1 MTEKL
6 THWRK
11 MNDQRFIGAYSL
23 DPGKDLT
30 LTIKDVKREEV
41 TTEGNRKEM
50 CIIVYFKED
59 AKPLI
64 LNSTNAKT
72 ISKLYKTPYIENW
85 SGRAITLFAT
95 EVKAFGDT
103 VEALRIRPNIPK
115 TTVVITKCA
124 DCNGDIKGYDK
135 FTAEQIAQGSYN
147 KFGKFLCTPC
157 AQKAKESTVEA
168 VNPFETPQ
176 TEPTQP
182 ETETEP
188 ENKVAEEY

>member
-1 MTEKL
+1 MSEKL

-11 MNDQRFIGAYSL
+11 MNDQRYLGAYSL

-30 LTIKDVKREEV
+30 LTIKEVKREEV
-41 TTEGNRKEM
+41 VSEGNRKEM

-59 AKPLI
+59 SKPLI

-95 EVKAFGDT
+95 EVKAFGDV
-103 VEALRIRPNIPK
+103 VEALRIRP
-115 TTVVITKCA
+115 TVPAVKVIVTKCT
-124 DCNGDIKGYDK
+124 DCGQDIKGYDK

-147 KFGKFLCTPC
+147 KYGKFLCTPC
-157 AQKAKESTVEA
+157 AQKAKEATQEA
-168 VNPFETPQ
+168 VNPFETSAN
-176 TEPTQP
+176 
-182 ETETEP
+182 EP
-188 ENKVAEEY
+188 EHPTVTDTVTEETF